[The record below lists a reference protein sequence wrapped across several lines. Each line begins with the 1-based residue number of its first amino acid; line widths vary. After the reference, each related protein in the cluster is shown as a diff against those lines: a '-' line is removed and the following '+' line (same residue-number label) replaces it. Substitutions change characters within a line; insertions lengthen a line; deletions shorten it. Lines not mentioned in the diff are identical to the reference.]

1 MKPSVICVICHLII
15 FSFQDKSK
23 SDDGLL
29 RGSVK
34 GSLNKS
40 AQKKKKNKGGKAAVQ
55 KKGSN
60 ASSSSSEAL
69 PVPQAQ
75 IMNLEKP
82 PTNKAGHRVG
92 GAGFKLPSDSD
103 DGDRLYGGGLGDRT
117 TDKIPFDIAYPKTH
131 DHTLSPRDY
140 EEMQVAMKNA
150 EYERLRREKDKK
162 DWSEFCEA

>member
-1 MKPSVICVICHLII
+1 M
-15 FSFQDKSK
+15 
-23 SDDGLL
+23 
-29 RGSVK
+29 K

-40 AQKKKKNKGGKAAVQ
+40 AQKKKNKKNKGGGKATAEQ
-55 KKGSN
+55 KGSN
-60 ASSSSSEAL
+60 ATEAL

-103 DGDRLYGGGLGDRT
+103 DGDRLYGGSGDRT

-150 EYERLRREKDKK
+150 EYERLRREKDKR
-162 DWSEFCEA
+162 DWSEFCDCEPRGRLQIALISY